1 MMILSM
7 ITIGFFVACS
17 IVLGGYIGLDSGFI
31 VYPVVAIIF
40 CVLKHEQKMIFMT
53 NYVIVI
59 VVLVLW
65 AAYSVFRIVDWLRFF
80 ITGFEYLPVYWILYT
95 LALASL
101 VLNGAAFF
109 FYTKSYKASAPTN
122 ASAPLMTAV

>member
-1 MMILSM
+1 MILSV
-7 ITIGFFVACS
+7 ITIGFSVAYNV
-17 IVLGGYIGLDSGFI
+17 IDAHYILEDSGFI

-80 ITGFEYLPVYWILYT
+80 INGFEYSPVYWILYT
-95 LALASL
+95 IALVSL

>member
-1 MMILSM
+1 MILSV

-17 IVLGGYIGLDSGFI
+17 IVLNVYMGADSGFI

-65 AAYSVFRIVDWLRFF
+65 AFYSVFQIIDWFRFF
-80 ITGFEYLPVYWILYT
+80 IHGFEYLPVYWILYT
-95 LALASL
+95 FALVSL

>member
-1 MMILSM
+1 MILSV
-7 ITIGFFVACS
+7 ITIGFSVAYNV
-17 IVLGGYIGLDSGFI
+17 IDAHYILEDSGFI

-80 ITGFEYLPVYWILYT
+80 INGFEYFPVYWILYT

>member
-1 MMILSM
+1 MILSV
-7 ITIGFFVACS
+7 ITIGFSVAYNV
-17 IVLGGYIGLDSGFI
+17 IDAHYILEDSGFI

-80 ITGFEYLPVYWILYT
+80 ITGFEYHPVYWILYT
-95 LALASL
+95 LGLASL